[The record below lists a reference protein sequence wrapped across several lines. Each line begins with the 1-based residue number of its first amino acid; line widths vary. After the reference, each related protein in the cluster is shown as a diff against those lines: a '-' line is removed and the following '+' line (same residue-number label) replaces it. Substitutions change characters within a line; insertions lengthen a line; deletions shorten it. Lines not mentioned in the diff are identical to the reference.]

1 MTMYRHKKTKLYITF
16 DDIITKYLYTQN
28 SVDILLPKST
38 INIIKKLSKNYE
50 IKIITD
56 LNILII
62 EKTLIINKLTKLNKN
77 RDLCTTL
84 HKGKK
89 PCNPTV
95 RYDFLFSF
103 LQPIWN
109 RLNICKP
116 YAAWNKQCLMK
127 H

>member
-62 EKTLIINKLTKLNKN
+62 EKTLRINKLTKLNKN
-77 RDLCTTL
+77 IINYSTNT
-84 HKGKK
+84 K
-89 PCNPTV
+89 PQLF
-95 RYDFLFSF
+95 FLS
-103 LQPIWN
+103 QN
-109 RLNICKP
+109 
-116 YAAWNKQCLMK
+116 
-127 H
+127 

>member
-1 MTMYRHKKTKLYITF
+1 MYRHKKTKLYITF

-62 EKTLIINKLTKLNKN
+62 EKTLRINKLTKLNKN
-77 RDLCTTL
+77 IINYSNNT
-84 HKGKK
+84 K
-89 PCNPTV
+89 PQLL
-95 RYDFLFSF
+95 FLS
-103 LQPIWN
+103 QN
-109 RLNICKP
+109 
-116 YAAWNKQCLMK
+116 
-127 H
+127 

>member
-16 DDIITKYLYTQN
+16 DDIITKYLYTPN

-62 EKTLIINKLTKLNKN
+62 EKTLRINKLTKLNKN
-77 RDLCTTL
+77 IINYSNNT
-84 HKGKK
+84 K
-89 PCNPTV
+89 PQLF
-95 RYDFLFSF
+95 FLS
-103 LQPIWN
+103 QN
-109 RLNICKP
+109 
-116 YAAWNKQCLMK
+116 
-127 H
+127 

>member
-1 MTMYRHKKTKLYITF
+1 MYRHKKTKLYITF

-62 EKTLIINKLTKLNKN
+62 EKTLRINKLTKLNKN
-77 RDLCTTL
+77 IINYSTNT
-84 HKGKK
+84 K
-89 PCNPTV
+89 PQLF
-95 RYDFLFSF
+95 FLS
-103 LQPIWN
+103 QN
-109 RLNICKP
+109 
-116 YAAWNKQCLMK
+116 
-127 H
+127 